1 MRWLNQKFWIGFNS
15 FVLLFLAVNICTI
28 GVEIKSQFPFI
39 LGLGYMIYMSVYLSK
54 GARWK
59 IITLLGMGLL
69 GTVVYL
75 VGILFAGT
83 PKPMVPLAWAHIVFS
98 LILIVGAYA
107 HLKSPSMD
115 PETAQ

>member
-1 MRWLNQKFWIGFNS
+1 MLNQKFWIGFNS

-59 IITLLGMGLL
+59 VITLLSIGLL
-69 GTVVYL
+69 GVFAYL
-75 VGILFAGT
+75 VGISFAIT
-83 PKPMVPLAWAHIVFS
+83 PRPMQPLAWFHIVGS
-98 LILIVGAYA
+98 LILAVGAFA
-107 HLKSPSMD
+107 HLKSPVPQAERD
-115 PETAQ
+115 

>member
-1 MRWLNQKFWIGFNS
+1 MSWLNQKFWIGFNS

-59 IITLLGMGLL
+59 VITLLGMGLL
-69 GTVVYL
+69 GVAVYL
-75 VGILFAGT
+75 GGIIFAGT
-83 PKPMVPLAWAHIVFS
+83 PKSMIPLAWAHIVLS
-98 LILIVGAYA
+98 LILAAGAYA
-107 HLKSPSMD
+107 HLKSPSVEPD
-115 PETAQ
+115 TAQ